1 MPSFAVIGASRG
13 IGLEFVRQLVREPC
27 QLRSDSQVFAI
38 VRDPK
43 ASYLQPVLKGHKN
56 VHVIQA
62 DVTDPHSCERAA
74 QDISALSGGAL
85 DVLIHCAARTDK
97 TRIFRGFND
106 YKDLDELDA
115 DFIDAF
121 KVNALGVIH
130 GISTLLPLLR
140 RGAEKK
146 IVVLNTEGASPTLTL
161 RSGAADVAAYCTTK
175 AATAMITA
183 KYAAALG
190 REGFVVVSMAPGLV
204 NTSATAGAEATQA
217 FQAVM
222 DRMAEAGLRPEL
234 LSPEQ
239 SVGAQLKII
248 GSLSGDKNGA
258 FLSYTGDVIPY

>member
-13 IGLEFVRQLVREPC
+13 IGLEFVRQLARK
-27 QLRSDSQVFAI
+27 SDSQVFAV
-38 VRDPK
+38 VRDPH
-43 ASYLQPVLKGHKN
+43 ASYLQPDLEGHKN

-62 DVTDPHSCERAA
+62 DVTDPHSCQRAA
-74 QDISALSGGAL
+74 QEISALCGGAL
-85 DVLIHCAARTDK
+85 DVLIHCAANTDRA
-97 TRIFRGFND
+97 RIFRGFDD
-106 YKDLDELDA
+106 YRDLEELDV
-115 DFIDAF
+115 DFVDAF

-130 GISTLLPLLR
+130 SISTLLPLLR
-140 RGAEKK
+140 RGTEKK

-183 KYAAALG
+183 KYATGLG
-190 REGFVVVSMAPGLV
+190 HEGFVVVSMAPGLV

-222 DRMAEAGLRPEL
+222 DRMTEAGLRPEL
-234 LSPEQ
+234 LTPEQ
-239 SVGAQLKII
+239 SVVAQLKVIA
-248 GSLSGDKNGA
+248 SLSAERNGE

>member
-13 IGLEFVRQLVREPC
+13 IGLEFVRQLATKSE
-27 QLRSDSQVFAI
+27 SQVFAI

-43 ASYLQPVLKGHKN
+43 ASYLQPVLEGHKN

-62 DVTDPHSCERAA
+62 DVIDPHSCERAA
-74 QDISALSGGAL
+74 EAIGTLSGGAL
-85 DVLIHCAARTDK
+85 DVLIHCAAQTDK
-97 TRIFRGFND
+97 TRIFRGFDD

-115 DFIDAF
+115 DFLDAF

-140 RGAEKK
+140 RDTEKK

-175 AATAMITA
+175 AATAMITV
-183 KYAAALG
+183 KYAASLT

-204 NTSATAGAEATQA
+204 DTSATAGAEATKA

-222 DRMAEAGLRPEL
+222 NRMAEAGLSPEL
-234 LSPEQ
+234 LTPEQ
-239 SVGAQLKII
+239 SVAAQLKVIEN
-248 GSLSGDKNGA
+248 LSGDKNGA
-258 FLSYTGDVIPY
+258 FLSYNGDVIPY